1 MSKILSFTVVAAAL
15 AAAILPVQTRAD
27 DAPPHE
33 HSWVLV
39 SHTDYTCTEDGYDLY
54 ICSGCGEEERRTTDP
69 ASHRNELVSETDAK
83 CESRGEIKYVCTVCG
98 KETVISTPELGHDW
112 GEGET
117 AREPTLFTAGSIK
130 YVCKRDPSHVMYEA
144 VPSEFSS
151 SPDAKTA
158 AYSVGGCVVLA
169 LIFASVMS
177 IRKRRRI

>member
-1 MSKILSFTVVAAAL
+1 MRKILSFTVVAAAL
-15 AAAILPVQTRAD
+15 AAAILPVQTRADD

-69 ASHRNELVSETDAK
+69 ASHRNELVSETDAT
-83 CESRGEIKYVCTVCG
+83 CESRGEMKYVCTVCG
-98 KETVISTPELGHDW
+98 EETVISTPELGHDW

-130 YVCKRDPSHVMYEA
+130 YVCKRDPLHVKYEA

-151 SPDAKTA
+151 SPDARTA
-158 AYSVGGCVVLA
+158 TFSLGGCVILA
-169 LIFASVMS
+169 LIFA
-177 IRKRRRI
+177 IIKRRRT